1 MARCGRSVWLS
12 SWLRGRVRWG
22 PQFAAPRAWLLYVS
36 LGAPLLLP
44 PLCPSCRH
52 TSLPSLPSPSRA
64 RPSFDG
70 GSPAPEPPRLATL
83 ATPRPLA
90 PNSRRDCRPSVFR
103 WSGVL
108 FLRDG
113 GRGLL
118 CRFRPPTRRRA
129 LAVLR
134 FERSRWSRS
143 KRRSAPPEHA
153 RHLSL
158 WSLQARPALRK
169 KSGIAYGSCSFIACR
184 GAAGAF
190 IVLRDKSRPS
200 SAGGFPEPP
209 PACGCRGYRLS
220 FPPSWFYM
228 FKGGFPRPLRGRAAI
243 RGVATGAPPLRSIV
257 GGPPPLLLSPAP
269 YGRAPATVVGGKGHR
284 CPATRGFL
292 SADALPPLRGLGA
305 FAPASVGWRSRS
317 ASVAPR
323 AITGARRFLRVA
335 HIAALRPLRPRYAR
349 PPPRFSRQGSRTVL
363 RLFKNEIHR
372 LTCYPLSHVLTTVS
386 TFSNNRLRA
395 LRSPI
400 RMG

>member
-12 SWLRGRVRWG
+12 SGLRGRVRWG

-113 GRGLL
+113 WRGLL

-153 RHLSL
+153 RPLSL

-169 KSGIAYGSCSFIACR
+169 KSGIAYGSCSFIAYR
-184 GAAGAF
+184 IAAGAF

-200 SAGGFPEPP
+200 SAGGLPEPP
-209 PACGCRGYRLS
+209 TACGCRGYRLS

-228 FKGGFPRPLRGRAAI
+228 FKRGFPRPLRGRAAI
-243 RGVATGAPPLRSIV
+243 RGVARPSLAPVAYPSPV
-257 GGPPPLLLSPAP
+257 GWG
-269 YGRAPATVVGGKGHR
+269 PATPASLRAAPRTVARATGDR

-305 FAPASVGWRSRS
+305 FAPASVWWRARS

-323 AITGARRFLRVA
+323 AITGARRFPRVA
-335 HIAALRPLRPRYAR
+335 HLATLRPLRPRYAR
-349 PPPRFSRQGSRTVL
+349 PPPRFSRQGSRNVL